1 MRGGQ
6 TWSAE
11 YQRPL
16 VTSVGEDS
24 HLSRNITPTTQKVP
38 DSD

>member
-1 MRGGQ
+1 MRCGQ

-24 HLSRNITPTTQKVP
+24 HLSRNIIPTTQEVP
-38 DSD
+38 DPD